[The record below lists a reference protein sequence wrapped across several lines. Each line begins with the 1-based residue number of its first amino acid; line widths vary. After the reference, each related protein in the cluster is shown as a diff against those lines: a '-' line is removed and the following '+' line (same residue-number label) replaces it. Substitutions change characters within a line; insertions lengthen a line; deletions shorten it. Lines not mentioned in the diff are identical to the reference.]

1 MCGVDQDLV
10 AAADE
15 LPELLLSGDLA
26 AGGALR
32 RADLWYVLGAEQLVG
47 VGHCRLGWPPQASQP
62 RLPGGSS
69 TFTVFSHTSL
79 SPNP

>member
-1 MCGVDQDLV
+1 MV

-15 LPELLLSGDLA
+15 LLEPLLSGDLA
-26 AGGALR
+26 AGGTLR

-47 VGHCRLGWPPQASQP
+47 VGRCRLGWPPQASQP

-69 TFTVFSHTSL
+69 IFTVSSHTSL